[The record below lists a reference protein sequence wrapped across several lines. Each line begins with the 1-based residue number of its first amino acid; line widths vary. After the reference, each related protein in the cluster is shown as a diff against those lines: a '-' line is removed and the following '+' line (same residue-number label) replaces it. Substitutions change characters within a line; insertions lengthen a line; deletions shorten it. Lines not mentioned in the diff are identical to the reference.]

1 MNDVGPLTSHVRSA
15 PAAGTTPTDPQ
26 PPGAGPRATDRE
38 ALPAGLTMMV
48 RIRAFEDRVQ
58 REFARGEMPGFVHT
72 YHGAEAIAAGVCAHL
87 TDDDL
92 ITSTHRG
99 HGHCIA
105 KGCDLGGMVAELYG
119 RETGLCAGRGGSMHI
134 ADFGR
139 GMLGANAIVGG
150 GISLATG
157 AALAADVLGDG
168 RLAVAFFGDGAANQG
183 IFHESLNLAAIWR
196 LPVLFVCE
204 NNGWAES
211 TPVTYSTSVADISAR
226 AAAYGIA
233 GVTVAG
239 EDYEAVHAAAG
250 EAVRRARAGEGPTLL
265 EVKVARIRG
274 HYIGDH
280 QQYRP
285 RSDRQEARER
295 DPVALLAERL
305 GTDVAPYRAA
315 VAAEIDAAFESG
327 PRGAWPDPATVERDV
342 HAPDP
347 PGPPAPAA
355 APPAEREITFLEAVN
370 EALNQAMEADPTVI
384 TLGEDIAG
392 GAGLG
397 EPQEGAMGGTF
408 GATRGLLGTFGA
420 SRVRDTPISEAG
432 FVGAATGAALAGL
445 RPVVDLMW
453 ASFAPYCFDQIF
465 NQASKMRYMFGGQ
478 ATVPLVLRMAVGAGL
493 RAAGQHSDTLY
504 PVFAGVPGLKVVV
517 PATPADAKGL
527 LLRAVRDDNPVVF
540 LEHMGLYR
548 TKGPVAPEP
557 YEVALGTAA
566 CVRPGDD
573 VSLVA
578 VGECTLRALAAAERL
593 AADGV
598 SAEVID
604 VRTIAPLDAGTICA
618 SAARTGRAV
627 VVEESPRRCGLAAEI
642 AAVITE
648 NTFAALSHPVA
659 RVTAANSPVP
669 FSPPLEDAWLPTADD
684 IVAAVRAMD

>member
-1 MNDVGPLTSHVRSA
+1 M
-15 PAAGTTPTDPQ
+15 TT
-26 PPGAGPRATDRE
+26 
-38 ALPAGLTMMV
+38 AGLTSTDGGDAPGAASPNPSGAGRDALAAGLAMMV
-48 RIRAFEDRVQ
+48 RIRSFEDRVQ

-87 TDDDL
+87 TDADL

-105 KGCDLGGMVAELYG
+105 KGCDLDGMVAELYG

-134 ADFGR
+134 ADFSR

-150 GISLATG
+150 GISLANG

-168 RLAVAFFGDGAANQG
+168 RVAVAFFGDGAANQG

-196 LPVLFVCE
+196 LPAIFVCE

-211 TPVTYSTSVADISAR
+211 TPVGYSTSVADISAR
-226 AAAYGIA
+226 AVSYGIP

-239 EDYEAVHAAAG
+239 EDYEAVHTAAG

-285 RSDRQEARER
+285 RDERQEARGR

-305 GTDVAPYRAA
+305 GTDVAPYRDA
-315 VAAEIDAAFESG
+315 VAAEIDAAFETG
-327 PRGAWPDPATVERDV
+327 PQGAWPEPATVERDV
-342 HAPDP
+342 YAPDP

-370 EALNQAMEADPTVI
+370 EGLNQAMAADDAVI
-384 TLGEDIAG
+384 VLGEDIAG

-397 EPQEGAMGGTF
+397 GRHEGAMGGTF
-408 GATRGLLGTFGA
+408 GATRGLLGTFGPA
-420 SRVRDTPISEAG
+420 RVRDTPISEAG

-445 RPVVDLMW
+445 RPVADVMW
-453 ASFAPYCFDQIF
+453 ASFVPYCFDQVF
-465 NQASKMRYMFGGQ
+465 NQAAKMRYMFGGQ

-504 PVFAGVPGLKVVV
+504 PVFASVPGLKVVA

-527 LLRAVRDDNPVVF
+527 LLRAVRDDNPVIF

-557 YEVALGTAA
+557 YEIALGRAA
-566 CVRPGDD
+566 CVRSGDD

-578 VGECTLRALAAAERL
+578 VGECTLRALAAAEEL
-593 AADGV
+593 AADGI

-618 SAARTGRAV
+618 SVARTGRAV
-627 VVEESPRRCGLAAEI
+627 VVEESPRRGGLAAEV

-648 NTFAALSHPVA
+648 NCFAALSGPVA
-659 RVTAANSPVP
+659 RVTAADSPVP
-669 FSPPLEDAWLPTADD
+669 FSPPLEDAWLPSAAD
-684 IVAAVRAMD
+684 IVASVRAMD

>member
-1 MNDVGPLTSHVRSA
+1 MPATGPSPTTPAPTPPSA
-15 PAAGTTPTDPQ
+15 TTPAATTPAAC
-26 PPGAGPRATDRE
+26 PPPDRE
-38 ALPAGLTMMV
+38 ALLAGLAMMI
-48 RIRAFEDRVQ
+48 RIRSFEDRVQ
-58 REFARGEMPGFVHT
+58 REFAKGDMPGFVHT

-87 TDDDL
+87 TDADL

-105 KGCDLGGMVAELYG
+105 KGCDLDGMVAELYG

-134 ADFGR
+134 ADFSR

-168 RLAVAFFGDGAANQG
+168 RVAVAFFGDGAANQG

-196 LPVLFVCE
+196 LPVIFVCE

-211 TPVTYSTSVADISAR
+211 TPVSYSTSVADISAR
-226 AAAYGIA
+226 AAAYGIP
-233 GVTVAG
+233 GVTAAG
-239 EDYEAVHAAAG
+239 EDYESVHRAAG
-250 EAVRRARAGEGPTLL
+250 EAVHRARASEGPTLL

-285 RSDRQEARER
+285 RDERQEARGR

-305 GTDVAPYRAA
+305 GEDVAPYRAA
-315 VAAEIDAAFESG
+315 VAAEIDAAFETG
-327 PRGAWPDPATVERDV
+327 PQGDWPEPATVERDV
-342 HAPDP
+342 LAPDP
-347 PGPPAPAA
+347 AGPQPVAA

-370 EALNQAMEADPTVI
+370 EGLNQAMAADDAVI
-384 TLGEDIAG
+384 VLGEDIAG

-397 EPQEGAMGGTF
+397 GRHEGAMGGTF
-408 GATRGLLGTFGA
+408 GATRGLLGTFGPA
-420 SRVRDTPISEAG
+420 RVRDTPISEAG

-445 RPVVDLMW
+445 RPVVDVMW
-453 ASFAPYCFDQIF
+453 ASFVPYCFDQVF
-465 NQASKMRYMFGGQ
+465 NQAAKMRYMFGGQ

-504 PVFAGVPGLKVVV
+504 PVFASVPGLKVVA
-517 PATPADAKGL
+517 PSTPADAKGL
-527 LLRAVRDDNPVVF
+527 LLRAIADDNPVMF

-557 YEVALGTAA
+557 YEIALGQAA
-566 CVRPGDD
+566 CLRSGDD

-578 VGECTLRALAAAERL
+578 VGECTLRALTAAEEL
-593 AADGV
+593 AGEGI

-604 VRTIAPLDAGTICA
+604 VRTIAPLDAETICA
-618 SAARTGRAV
+618 SVGRIGRAV

-648 NTFAALSHPVA
+648 NTFASLSHPVA

-669 FSPPLEDAWLPTADD
+669 FSPPLEDAWLPSAAD

>member
-1 MNDVGPLTSHVRSA
+1 MSRAS
-15 PAAGTTPTDPQ
+15 
-26 PPGAGPRATDRE
+26 GAGAQTAAALTAPPADRE
-38 ALPAGLTMMV
+38 ALLAGLAMMV
-48 RIRAFEDRVQ
+48 RIRSFEDRVQ
-58 REFARGEMPGFVHT
+58 REFARGDMPGFVHT
-72 YHGAEAIAAGVCAHL
+72 YHGAEAVAAGVCAHL
-87 TDDDL
+87 TDADL

-105 KGCDLGGMVAELYG
+105 KGCDLGAMVAELYG

-134 ADFGR
+134 ADFSR

-157 AALAADVLGDG
+157 AALATDVLGDG
-168 RLAVAFFGDGAANQG
+168 RVAVAFFGDGAANQG

-196 LPVLFVCE
+196 LPVIFVCE

-211 TPVTYSTSVADISAR
+211 TPVSYSTSVEDISSR
-226 AAAYGIA
+226 AVAYGIP

-239 EDYEAVHAAAG
+239 EDYEAVHSAAG

-265 EVKVARIRG
+265 EVKLARIRG

-285 RSDRQEARER
+285 RSERQEARKH
-295 DPVALLAERL
+295 DPVALLAGRL
-305 GTDVAPYRAA
+305 GSDVASHRAG
-315 VAAEIDAAFESG
+315 VQAEVDAAFESG
-327 PRGAWPDPATVERDV
+327 PASAWPDAATVERDV
-342 HAPDP
+342 YAPDP

-355 APPAEREITFLEAVN
+355 APPAEREISFLEAVN
-370 EALNQAMEADPTVI
+370 EALNEAMQADDRVI
-384 TLGEDIAG
+384 VLGEDIAG

-397 EPQEGAMGGTF
+397 SPHEGAMGGTF
-408 GATRGLLGTFGA
+408 GATRGLLETFGPA
-420 SRVRDTPISEAG
+420 RVRDTPISEAG

-445 RPVVDLMW
+445 RPVVDVMW
-453 ASFAPYCFDQIF
+453 ASFVPYCFDQVF
-465 NQASKMRYMFGGQ
+465 NQAAKMRYMFGGQ

-504 PVFAGVPGLKVVV
+504 PVFASMPGLKVVA

-527 LLRAVRDDNPVVF
+527 LLRAVRDDNPVIF

-548 TKGPVAPEP
+548 TTGPVAPEP
-557 YEVALGTAA
+557 YEIALGQAA
-566 CVRPGDD
+566 CVRSGHD

-593 AADGV
+593 AGQGV

-604 VRTIAPLDAGTICA
+604 VRTIAPLDAETICD
-618 SAARTGRAV
+618 SVARTRRAV
-627 VVEESPRRCGLAAEI
+627 VIEESPRRCGLAAEI
-642 AAVITE
+642 AAVISE
-648 NTFAALSHPVA
+648 NTFGSLSHAVA
-659 RVTAANSPVP
+659 RVSAADSPVP
-669 FSPPLEDAWLPTADD
+669 FSPPLEDAWLPTVED
-684 IVAAVRAMD
+684 ILTTVGAMR

>member
-1 MNDVGPLTSHVRSA
+1 MTETSAAVQTTSA
-15 PAAGTTPTDPQ
+15 P
-26 PPGAGPRATDRE
+26 ATDRE
-38 ALPAGLTMMV
+38 ALLAGLAMMV
-48 RIRAFEDRVQ
+48 RIRSFEDRVQ
-58 REFARGEMPGFVHT
+58 REFSRGEMPGFVHT
-72 YHGAEAIAAGVCAHL
+72 YHGAEAVAAGVCAHL
-87 TDDDL
+87 DDADL

-105 KGCDLGGMVAELYG
+105 KGCDLDGMVAELYG

-134 ADFGR
+134 ADFAR

-157 AALAADVLGDG
+157 AALAADVLSDG
-168 RLAVAFFGDGAANQG
+168 RVAVAFFGDGAANQG
-183 IFHESLNLAAIWR
+183 VFHESLNLAAIWR
-196 LPVLFVCE
+196 LPVVFVCE

-211 TPVTYSTSVADISAR
+211 TPVTYSTSVADISTR

-250 EAVRRARAGEGPTLL
+250 EAVRRAQAGEGPTLL

-280 QQYRP
+280 QPYRP
-285 RSDRQEARER
+285 RSERQQARER

-305 GTDVAPYRAA
+305 GEDVAPHRAA
-315 VAAEIDAAFESG
+315 VAAEIDAAFETG
-327 PRGAWPDPATVERDV
+327 PQGAWPDAATVERDV
-342 HAPDP
+342 YAPDP
-347 PGPPAPAA
+347 PGPQPPAT

-370 EALNQAMEADPTVI
+370 EALDQAMSANDSVI
-384 TLGEDIAG
+384 VLGEDIAG

-397 EPQEGAMGGTF
+397 GQHEGAMGGTF
-408 GATRGLLGTFGA
+408 GATRGLLATYGPA
-420 SRVRDTPISEAG
+420 RVRDTPISEAG

-445 RPVVDLMW
+445 RPVADVMW
-453 ASFAPYCFDQIF
+453 ASFVPYCFDQVF

-527 LLRAVRDDNPVVF
+527 LLRAIADDNPVVF

-557 YEVALGTAA
+557 YELALGKAA
-566 CVRPGDD
+566 CVRPGND

-578 VGECTLRALAAAERL
+578 VGECTLRALAAAEQL
-593 AADGV
+593 ADDGI

-604 VRTIAPLDAGTICA
+604 VRTIAPLDAETICA
-618 SAARTGRAV
+618 SVARTGRAV

-642 AAVITE
+642 ASVISE

-684 IVAAVRAMD
+684 IVAAVHAMR

>member
-1 MNDVGPLTSHVRSA
+1 MTETGAASD
-15 PAAGTTPTDPQ
+15 PAASP
-26 PPGAGPRATDRE
+26 ATDRDT
-38 ALPAGLTMMV
+38 LLAGLAMMV
-48 RIRAFEDRVQ
+48 RIRRFEDRVQ
-58 REFARGEMPGFVHT
+58 REFGKGEMPGFVHT
-72 YHGAEAIAAGVCAHL
+72 YHGAEAVAAGVCAHL
-87 TDDDL
+87 SDSDL

-105 KGCDLGGMVAELYG
+105 KGCDLTAMVAELYG

-134 ADFGR
+134 ADFSR

-150 GISLATG
+150 GIALATG

-168 RLAVAFFGDGAANQG
+168 RVAVAFFGDGAANQG
-183 IFHESLNLAAIWR
+183 VFHESLNLAAIWR
-196 LPVLFVCE
+196 LPVVFVCE

-211 TPVTYSTSVADISAR
+211 TPVEYSTSVADIASR
-226 AAAYGIA
+226 AGAYGIS

-274 HYIGDH
+274 HYIGDP
-280 QQYRP
+280 QQYRS
-285 RSDRQEARER
+285 RTERQEARER
-295 DPVALLAERL
+295 DPVARLANRLGEDPARHRADAER
-305 GTDVAPYRAA
+305 D
-315 VAAEIDAAFESG
+315 IDAAFETG
-327 PRGAWPDPATVERDV
+327 PTGAWPDGGDVERHV
-342 HAPDP
+342 YAPDP

-355 APPAEREITFLEAVN
+355 APPAERDITFLEAVN
-370 EALNQAMEADPTVI
+370 EALNEAMSADDEVVV
-384 TLGEDIAG
+384 LGEDISG

-408 GATRGLLGTFGA
+408 GATKGLLGKFGP

-465 NQASKMRYMFGGQ
+465 NQAAKMRYMFGGQ

-504 PVFAGVPGLKVVV
+504 AVFAGVPGLKVVV

-527 LLRAVRDDNPVVF
+527 LLRAIRDDNPVVF

-548 TKGPVAPEP
+548 SKGPVATGP
-557 YEVALGTAA
+557 YEVALGKAA

-578 VGECTLRALAAAERL
+578 VGECTLRALAAAEQL
-593 AADGV
+593 ADDGI

-604 VRTIAPLDAGTICA
+604 VRTIAPLDAETICA
-618 SAARTGRAV
+618 SVARTGRAV

-642 AAVITE
+642 ASVISE

-669 FSPPLEDAWLPTADD
+669 FSPPLEDAWLPTTTEV
-684 IVAAVRAMD
+684 VAAVRAMH

>member
-1 MNDVGPLTSHVRSA
+1 MTAVEDTVDATSA
-15 PAAGTTPTDPQ
+15 PAA
-26 PPGAGPRATDRE
+26 DRE
-38 ALPAGLTMMV
+38 TLPAGLEMMV
-48 RIRAFEDRVQ
+48 RIRSFEDRVQ
-58 REFARGEMPGFVHT
+58 REFAKGEMPGFVHT
-72 YHGAEAIAAGVCAHL
+72 YHGAEAVAAGVCAHL
-87 TDDDL
+87 TDADL

-168 RLAVAFFGDGAANQG
+168 RVAVAFFGDGAANQG

-196 LPVLFVCE
+196 LPVVFVCE

-211 TPVTYSTSVADISAR
+211 TPVEYSTSVADIGSR
-226 AAAYGIA
+226 AAAYGIP

-239 EDYEAVHAAAG
+239 EDYEAVHATAG
-250 EAVRRARAGEGPTLL
+250 EAVRRARIGEGPTLL

-285 RSDRQEARER
+285 RPDRQEARRR

-305 GTDVAPYRAA
+305 GTDVAPFRAA
-315 VAAEIDAAFESG
+315 VATEIDAAFESG
-327 PRGAWPDPATVERDV
+327 PQGAWPDAATVERDV
-342 HAPDP
+342 YAPDP
-347 PGPPAPAA
+347 PGAPPPAT
-355 APPAEREITFLEAVN
+355 APPTEREITFLQAVN
-370 EALNQAMEADPTVI
+370 EALNQAMEADDSVI
-384 TLGEDIAG
+384 ALGEDIAG

-397 EPQEGAMGGTF
+397 GRHEGAMGGTF

-420 SRVRDTPISEAG
+420 ARVRDTPISEAG

-478 ATVPLVLRMAVGAGL
+478 ATVPLVVRMAVGAGL

-504 PVFAGVPGLKVVV
+504 PVFAGIPGLKVVV

-527 LLRAVRDDNPVVF
+527 LLRAIRDDNPVVF

-557 YEVALGTAA
+557 YELALGQAA
-566 CVRPGDD
+566 CVRPGND

-578 VGECTLRALAAAERL
+578 VGECTLRALEAAEQL

-604 VRTIAPLDAGTICA
+604 VRTIAPLDAETICA
-618 SAARTGRAV
+618 SVARTGRAV

-642 AAVITE
+642 ASVITE

-669 FSPPLEDAWLPTADD
+669 FSPPLEDAYLPTVAD
-684 IVAAVRAMD
+684 IVAAAKVMD

>member
-1 MNDVGPLTSHVRSA
+1 MTRASGPVAPETLPPGE
-15 PAAGTTPTDPQ
+15 PAA
-26 PPGAGPRATDRE
+26 DRE
-38 ALPAGLTMMV
+38 ALLAGLAMMV
-48 RIRAFEDRVQ
+48 RIRSFEDRVQ

-72 YHGAEAIAAGVCAHL
+72 YHGAEAVATGVCAHL
-87 TDDDL
+87 NDDDL

-105 KGCDLGGMVAELYG
+105 KGCDLDGMVAELYG

-134 ADFGR
+134 ADFSR

-150 GISLATG
+150 GIALATG

-168 RLAVAFFGDGAANQG
+168 RVAVAFFGDGAANQG
-183 IFHESLNLAAIWR
+183 VLHESLNLAAIWR
-196 LPVLFVCE
+196 LPVVYVCE

-211 TPVTYSTSVADISAR
+211 TPVSYSASVADIGSR
-226 AAAYGIA
+226 AGAYGIA

-239 EDYEAVHAAAG
+239 EDYEAVYTAAG

-265 EVKVARIRG
+265 EVKLARIRG
-274 HYIGDH
+274 HFIGDP

-285 RSDRQEARER
+285 RSERQEARQR

-305 GTDVAPYRAA
+305 DTEVAPYRAG
-315 VAAEIDAAFESG
+315 VQAEIDTAFETG
-327 PRGAWPDPATVERDV
+327 PAGAWPDPATTERDV
-342 HAPDP
+342 YA
-347 PGPPAPAA
+347 PGPPREASAA
-355 APPAEREITFLEAVN
+355 APPAEREISFLQAVN
-370 EALNQAMEADPTVI
+370 EALNQAMQADDRVI
-384 TLGEDIAG
+384 VLGEDIAG

-397 EPQEGAMGGTF
+397 GQHEGAMGGTF
-408 GATRGLLGTFGA
+408 GATRGLLETFGPA
-420 SRVRDTPISEAG
+420 RVRDTPISEAG

-445 RPVVDLMW
+445 RPVADVMW
-453 ASFAPYCFDQIF
+453 ASFVPLCFDQVF
-465 NQASKMRYMFGGQ
+465 NQAAKMRYMFGGQ
-478 ATVPLVLRMAVGAGL
+478 TTVPLVLRMAVGAGL
-493 RAAGQHSDTLY
+493 RSAGQHSDTLY
-504 PVFAGVPGLKVVV
+504 PVFAGIPGLKVVV

-527 LLRAVRDDNPVVF
+527 LLRAIADDNPVMF

-548 TKGPVAPEP
+548 TKGSVAPEP
-557 YEVALGTAA
+557 YELALGKAA

-578 VGECTLRALAAAERL
+578 VGECTLRALAAAEQL
-593 AADGV
+593 ADEGI

-604 VRTIAPLDAGTICA
+604 VRTIAPLDAETICA
-618 SAARTGRAV
+618 SVARTGRAV

-669 FSPPLEDAWLPTADD
+669 FSPPLEDAYLPTAAD
-684 IVAAVRAMD
+684 ILAAVRAMD

>member
-1 MNDVGPLTSHVRSA
+1 MTAAGLHDGDAPGAADPDPSA
-15 PAAGTTPTDPQ
+15 PGRDALAAGL
-26 PPGAGPRATDRE
+26 A
-38 ALPAGLTMMV
+38 MMV
-48 RIRAFEDRVQ
+48 RIRSFEDRVQ

-87 TDDDL
+87 TDADL

-105 KGCDLGGMVAELYG
+105 KGCDLEGMVAELYG

-134 ADFGR
+134 ADFSR

-157 AALAADVLGDG
+157 AALAAVVLGDG
-168 RLAVAFFGDGAANQG
+168 RVAVAFFGDGAANQG

-196 LPVLFVCE
+196 LPVIFVCE

-211 TPVTYSTSVADISAR
+211 TPVEYSTSVADIGSR
-226 AAAYGIA
+226 AVAYGIS
-233 GVTVAG
+233 GVTVDG

-285 RSDRQEARER
+285 RDERQQARGR

-305 GTDVAPYRAA
+305 GADVAPQRAA
-315 VAAEIDAAFESG
+315 VAAEIDAAFETG
-327 PRGAWPDPATVERDV
+327 PQGAWPDPADVERDV
-342 HAPDP
+342 YAPDP
-347 PGPPAPAA
+347 PGGTAPDA
-355 APPAEREITFLEAVN
+355 APPAERDVTFLEAVN
-370 EALNQAMEADPTVI
+370 EALNQAMAADDSVI
-384 TLGEDIAG
+384 VLGEDIAG

-397 EPQEGAMGGTF
+397 DRHEGAMGGTF
-408 GATRGLLGTFGA
+408 GATRGLLAAYGA
-420 SRVRDTPISEAG
+420 DRVRDTPISEAG

-453 ASFAPYCFDQIF
+453 ASFVPYCFDQVF
-465 NQASKMRYMFGGQ
+465 NQAAKMRYMFGGQ

-504 PVFAGVPGLKVVV
+504 QVFAGVPGLKVVA
-517 PATPADAKGL
+517 PSTPADVKGL
-527 LLRAVRDDNPVVF
+527 LLRAIRDDNPVVF

-548 TKGPVAPEP
+548 TKGLVAADP
-557 YEVALGTAA
+557 YEIALGRAA

-573 VSLVA
+573 VTLVA
-578 VGECTLRALAAAERL
+578 VGECTLRALDAAEQL
-593 AADGV
+593 AAEGV

-604 VRTIAPLDAGTICA
+604 VRTIAPLDAETICA
-618 SAARTGRAV
+618 SVARTGRAV
-627 VVEESPRRCGLAAEI
+627 VVEESPRRGGLSGEI
-642 AAVITE
+642 ATVITE
-648 NTFAALSHPVA
+648 NTFAALSRPVG

-669 FSPPLEDAWLPTADD
+669 FSPPLEDAWLPGATG
-684 IVAAVRAMD
+684 IVSAVRAID